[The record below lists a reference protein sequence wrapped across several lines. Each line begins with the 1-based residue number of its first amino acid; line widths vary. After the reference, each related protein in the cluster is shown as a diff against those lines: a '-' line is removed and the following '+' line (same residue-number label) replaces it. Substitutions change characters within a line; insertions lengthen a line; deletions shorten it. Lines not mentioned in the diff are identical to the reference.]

1 MKLSKNN
8 DTFVLECNND
18 ELTILVNALNNIP
31 QAVDDCEYTTLIGAT
46 KEETDALLAALVK
59 ATA

>member
-8 DTFVLECNND
+8 GTFVLECSND

-46 KEETDALLAALVK
+46 KEETEALLAALVK